1 MKNEIYIE
9 NMRELKKRLH
19 YIYYNKFCLY
29 ICIISLFLALTQLYN
44 FIHFDDVTY
53 IVRGTGLFLIPIACF
68 FFYEKGMLIYGCV
81 MATCF
86 LYLTDF
92 NNYTSLWFILTCNKA
107 AKSKKDSLIVYVW
120 YSLNSLIYFTFCQ
133 SSVTQA
139 FFHLGFAAFMTI
151 LNYHCNGSHTTHKKH
166 LSLTPDEF
174 KILWQITA
182 EGKQQ
187 KEITLF
193 SQTTITQKIRDA
205 QNRNN
210 LPSKTAL
217 FVYFVL
223 DNDLD
228 ITTLIQSKD

>member
-1 MKNEIYIE
+1 
-9 NMRELKKRLH
+9 MRVYNRLK
-19 YIYYNKFCLY
+19 YIYYNRFCFY
-29 ICIISLFLALTQLYN
+29 ICIISVFLSLTQFYNYSYFEELFYLYRGIALAL
-44 FIHFDDVTY
+44 
-53 IVRGTGLFLIPIACF
+53 IPVSCF
-68 FFYEKGMLIYGCV
+68 FFYEKGMLVYGSL
-81 MATCF
+81 MATFF

-92 NNYTSLWFILTCNKA
+92 NNYTSLWFILACNHA
-107 AKSKKDSLIVYVW
+107 APNKKYSLYVYIW
-120 YSLNSLIYFTFCQ
+120 YSINSLIYFTFWQ